1 MAATITV
8 LSNGP
13 ILVKG
18 EVEVNDAQGKPLAMK
33 DGAVYLCR
41 CGASGT
47 KPRCDGTHKSTG
59 FNG

>member
-18 EVEVNDAQGKPLAMK
+18 EVEVKDAQGKPLAMK
-33 DGAVYLCR
+33 DGAVFLCR
-41 CGASGT
+41 CGASSA
-47 KPRCDGTHKSTG
+47 KPRCDGSHKGAG
-59 FNG
+59 FQG